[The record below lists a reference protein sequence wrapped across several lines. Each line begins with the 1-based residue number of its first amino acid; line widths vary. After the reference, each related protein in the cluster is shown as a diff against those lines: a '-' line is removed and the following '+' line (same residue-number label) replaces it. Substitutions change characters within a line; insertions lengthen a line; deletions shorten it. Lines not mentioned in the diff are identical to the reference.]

1 MTVSTGATTCA
12 TLSESDS
19 NWGQMSVSAPTVV
32 DPTMMA
38 EKKII
43 SLRNILIGIELCT
56 DGESDDVFQLHI
68 AALEHGTDIEVTRTE
83 LIE

>member
-1 MTVSTGATTCA
+1 
-12 TLSESDS
+12 
-19 NWGQMSVSAPTVV
+19 
-32 DPTMMA
+32 MA

-56 DGESDDVFQLHI
+56 NGESDDVFQLHI
-68 AALEHGTDIEVTRTE
+68 AALEHGTDIEVTSTE